1 MNYIETCSTD
11 PTFNL
16 AAEQFVFENMDKSQE
31 YFMLWQNAKS
41 IIIGKNQNTFFEI
54 NHKFVME
61 NGIQVVRRL
70 SGGGAVYHDLGNL
83 NFTYIVN
90 DDNNFNI
97 INLHYFC
104 EPILKVLCKIGI
116 NAEISSRNDIT
127 IQGKKIS
134 GNAQYK
140 RDGRVMHHGTIM
152 FDVNIENLVKALAG
166 SEGKN
171 ISKGIKSVKS
181 RVANIKEYL
190 SEDIDINSFKYML
203 LNNLF
208 PHGIPQYIF
217 SDKDIKSIK
226 ELQRTRYAT
235 YGWNYGSPLSDA
247 ITYKKGKIDGC
258 GTIEV
263 ALLVE
268 NNIITF
274 IKFYGDFFG
283 NNDVDELSVL
293 LTGHGYN
300 YDEIIAV
307 LQKYP
312 LECYFHNIPSALELS
327 EILFK

>member
-1 MNYIETCSTD
+1 MNYIETGSTD

-16 AAEQFVFENMDKSQE
+16 AAEQFVFENLDKNQE
-31 YFMLWQNAKS
+31 YFMLWQNDKS

-54 NHKFVME
+54 NHNFVMK

-83 NFTYIVN
+83 NFTYVVN
-90 DDNNFNI
+90 DNNFNI

-104 EPILKVLCKIGI
+104 EPILNVLRKIGI

-166 SEGKN
+166 SEVKN

-190 SEDIDINSFKYML
+190 SEDIEINTFKYML

-208 PHGIPQYIF
+208 PQGIPQYIF

-235 YGWNYGSPLSDA
+235 
-247 ITYKKGKIDGC
+247 
-258 GTIEV
+258 
-263 ALLVE
+263 
-268 NNIITF
+268 
-274 IKFYGDFFG
+274 
-283 NNDVDELSVL
+283 
-293 LTGHGYN
+293 
-300 YDEIIAV
+300 
-307 LQKYP
+307 
-312 LECYFHNIPSALELS
+312 
-327 EILFK
+327 